1 MEENTEVIDVEDIEG
16 YEPAT
21 EDLTEGVDYSENFN
35 EINANLQKLNGG
47 IEQLIQIYEL
57 ESNTE
62 TTEDD
67 VFLDPEEVPP
77 DPVVIALEN
86 LDGNV
91 SELRRELAE
100 YNAEEATTEEAT
112 TEEVTTEEV
121 TEEPTEEPQLVYLG
135 SGTDTHLYL
144 SSEVENADLNDVYSM
159 LLSTRNVLLLFFLV
173 FLILKVGSMLRDIF
187 ARLMNK

>member
-1 MEENTEVIDVEDIEG
+1 MEENTEVIDFEDIEG

-21 EDLTEGVDYSENFN
+21 EEVTEGVTYNENLD
-35 EINANLQKLNGG
+35 EINHGIQELNDRL
-47 IEQLIQIYEL
+47 EQLIQIHEL
-57 ESNTE
+57 ETA
-62 TTEDD
+62 TTE
-67 VFLDPEEVPP
+67 EEVLVDSEQVLP

-100 YNAEEATTEEAT
+100 YNAEEATTEEAITEEAT
-112 TEEVTTEEV
+112 TEEAS
-121 TEEPTEEPQLVYLG
+121 TEEPAIVFLG

>member
-16 YEPAT
+16 YESAST
-21 EDLTEGVDYSENFN
+21 EVKEGVDYSENFA
-35 EINANLQKLNGG
+35 EINSNLQKLNDGV
-47 IEQLIQIYEL
+47 ESLVQVLTVTEEL
-57 ESNTE
+57 
-62 TTEDD
+62 TED
-67 VFLDPEEVPP
+67 PTEEVTEEVTEN
-77 DPVVIALEN
+77 PVVIALEN

-91 SELRRELAE
+91 TLLRQELAE
-100 YNAEEATTEEAT
+100 YNSEEPTEEP
-112 TEEVTTEEV
+112 TEEV

-144 SSEVENADLNDVYSM
+144 STEVENADLNDVYSM

>member
-1 MEENTEVIDVEDIEG
+1 MEDNTEVIDVEDIEG
-16 YEPAT
+16 FEPAT
-21 EDLTEGVDYSENFN
+21 EEVTEGVNYNENLD
-35 EINANLQKLNGG
+35 EINHGIQELNDRV
-47 IEQLIQIYEL
+47 EQLIQIHEL

-62 TTEDD
+62 TTEDE
-67 VFLDPEEVPP
+67 VPLDPEQVPP

-112 TEEVTTEEV
+112 
-121 TEEPTEEPQLVYLG
+121 TEEPQLVYLG

>member
-1 MEENTEVIDVEDIEG
+1 MEENTEILDIEDIEG
-16 YEPAT
+16 FEAAT
-21 EDLTEGVDYSENFN
+21 EEITEGVDYSENFN

-47 IEQLIQIYEL
+47 IEQLIQIHEL

-62 TTEDD
+62 TTEEE
-67 VFLDPEEVPP
+67 VSLDPEELPP

-112 TEEVTTEEV
+112 TEEVTTEEP
-121 TEEPTEEPQLVYLG
+121 TTEEPQLVYFG

-144 SSEVENADLNDVYSM
+144 SSEVENADLNDIYSM

>member
-1 MEENTEVIDVEDIEG
+1 MEDNTEVIDVEDIEG
-16 YEPAT
+16 FEPAT
-21 EDLTEGVDYSENFN
+21 EEVTEGVNYNENLD
-35 EINANLQKLNGG
+35 EINHGIQELNDRV
-47 IEQLIQIYEL
+47 EQLIQIHEL

-62 TTEDD
+62 TTEEE
-67 VFLDPEEVPP
+67 VPQDPEEVPP

-100 YNAEEATTEEAT
+100 YNAEEATTEEVTTEEAT
-112 TEEVTTEEV
+112 TEEAT
-121 TEEPTEEPQLVYLG
+121 TEEPQLVYLG

-144 SSEVENADLNDVYSM
+144 STEVENADLNDVYSM